1 MKLEELKT
9 HWQMLQEIIHEDY
22 YSLHEFLL
30 ESTEEYR
37 KETEK
42 KLTDM
47 DYKQYYEYLD
57 SIDFKDKDHLESEIC
72 KYCEYVNQQ
81 PLWMGEMGDI
91 SDMADDYIR
100 GKGLPF
106 YDYED

>member
-9 HWQMLQEIIHEDY
+9 HWQMLQEIIHEYY

-30 ESTEEYR
+30 DSTEEDR
-37 KETEK
+37 KETEQK
-42 KLTDM
+42 ITDM

-57 SIDFKDKDHLESEIC
+57 SITFENKDQLESEIC

-81 PLWMGEMGDI
+81 QLGMGEMLDI
-91 SDMADDYIR
+91 SDMAEDYIR
-100 GKGLPF
+100 EKGLPF
-106 YDYED
+106 ND

>member
-9 HWQMLQEIIHEDY
+9 LWQMLQEIVNKDY

-37 KETEK
+37 KKVELG
-42 KLTDM
+42 LTDK

-57 SIDFKDKDHLESEIC
+57 SQNFKNKEQLEATIC
-72 KYCEYVNQQ
+72 EYCEYVNQQ
-81 PLWMGEMGDI
+81 PLGMGEMGDI
-91 SDMADDYIR
+91 SDMAEDYAR
-100 GKGLPF
+100 ERKLPF
-106 YDYED
+106 YED

>member
-9 HWQMLQEIIHEDY
+9 HWQMLQEIIHEDW

-30 ESTEEYR
+30 NSTKENRE
-37 KETEK
+37 ETEQ
-42 KLTDM
+42 KLVDM

-57 SIDFKDKDHLESEIC
+57 SINFENKDQLESEIC

-100 GKGLPF
+100 ERDLPF
-106 YDYED
+106 NDYED